1 MSSNGSNGSLSELP
15 DIGQFSKEIL
25 SQSSKALQLDCEGSD
40 IYLNTIQIPGSDWT
54 LAVIQKPSNEEKAL
68 RLMLIQ
74 NGIAALVIGLLLI
87 GVGRLTIGRD
97 QRKLEHSA
105 NTDPLTGLLNR
116 QSFAPSR
123 LTNVE
128 KQSRDKL
135 AVAIMD
141 IDHFKAINDTYG
153 HQDEDTVIRYITA
166 VKQTK
171 FSAFLVLLPG
181 DQNQAE
187 VRLAYNNSKVQLEKS
202 YIQQ

>member
-1 MSSNGSNGSLSELP
+1 MSSDGSNGSLSELP
-15 DIGQFSKEIL
+15 DVGQCSKEIL

-105 NTDPLTGLLNR
+105 KPTR
-116 QSFAPSR
+116 
-123 LTNVE
+123 
-128 KQSRDKL
+128 
-135 AVAIMD
+135 
-141 IDHFKAINDTYG
+141 
-153 HQDEDTVIRYITA
+153 
-166 VKQTK
+166 
-171 FSAFLVLLPG
+171 
-181 DQNQAE
+181 
-187 VRLAYNNSKVQLEKS
+187 
-202 YIQQ
+202 